1 MRILIFAFLL
11 FGAVCMAG
19 MIYYTPVEFAFP
31 GELYQSIGSKS
42 ANFQYLILSKSDQVI
57 LILKGWLF
65 TPVQISE
72 KRSFRVGIVAE
83 SFETQIDLPAK
94 QSGMYTYMVQHLFIL
109 PKDVLKITVQG
120 YEIKLSGLSYK
131 TKSAQG
137 EDTVSLCIMN
147 SQRVTANSFKVGEKI
162 LIMISAGRRNT
173 GGYEVVVDSVDIINK
188 TIEIKAHVESP
199 SASTPVIQVITYPA
213 VIVEIHEPL
222 EPGSYD
228 VICTLS
234 DRGEISLSAEFE
246 VF

>member
-1 MRILIFAFLL
+1 
-11 FGAVCMAG
+11 
-19 MIYYTPVEFAFP
+19 
-31 GELYQSIGSKS
+31 
-42 ANFQYLILSKSDQVI
+42 
-57 LILKGWLF
+57 
-65 TPVQISE
+65 
-72 KRSFRVGIVAE
+72 
-83 SFETQIDLPAK
+83 
-94 QSGMYTYMVQHLFIL
+94 TYMIQHLFIL

-131 TKSAQG
+131 TKSAHG

-147 SQRVTANSFKVGEKI
+147 SQRVTANTFKVGEKI
-162 LIMISAGRRNT
+162 LIMICAGRRNT
-173 GGYEVVVDSVDIINK
+173 GGYEVVVDSVDLINK

-222 EPGSYD
+222 EAGSYD

-234 DRGEISLSAEFE
+234 DRGEIILSAEFE